1 MTIELIGG
9 PFDGQVIVLDDNQ
22 KGFSFLVAEGHAD
35 KPVYRCTCCPCCAA
49 EAEKVDYQFVGY
61 KERK

>member
-1 MTIELIGG
+1 M
-9 PFDGQVIVLDDNQ
+9 IVLDDNQ